1 MFLKEKQTN
10 RQTAI
15 RFLILTVII
24 TILSTLFVYVASIF
38 NIMSEKLAKPVG
50 DLLLFLLSY
59 SAQTK
64 WVFHQ
69 YCFLENTTLLD
80 YSFLGDS
87 DFDIAIHNSFYLYY
101 SGLYGNPSKNLEA
114 SITSG
119 SYSLYY
125 EYDLDEEG
133 YPKKIY
139 CTELDNGMPISST
152 ESEEAFTA
160 SIEYWED

>member
-1 MFLKEKQTN
+1 MG
-10 RQTAI
+10 I
-15 RFLILTVII
+15 
-24 TILSTLFVYVASIF
+24 SSI
-38 NIMSEKLAKPVG
+38 
-50 DLLLFLLSY
+50 LLSGEY
-59 SAQTK
+59 
-64 WVFHQ
+64 
-69 YCFLENTTLLD
+69 NTLD

-160 SIEYWED
+160 SIEYWKIKIFTLEQDTSLNLSNGEIQKRILFLYMV